1 MLMLIDFEHA
11 KKQIETRR
19 SAAAEKE
26 LRQLD
31 WFLEAEDR
39 LKRKRNYII
48 LLFIIDC
55 IMGFVA
61 VMI

>member
-1 MLMLIDFEHA
+1 MLVDFDQA

-19 SAAAEKE
+19 NSAAEKE
-26 LRQLD
+26 LRQQD

-39 LKRKRNYII
+39 LKKKRDRII

-55 IMGFVA
+55 LIGLVAIM
-61 VMI
+61 I

>member
-1 MLMLIDFEHA
+1 MLIDFEHA

-19 SAAAEKE
+19 SAAAVKE

-55 IMGFVA
+55 IMGFVV